1 MRKESALIYL
11 VRYRDLFISTKVE
24 MGKEQKE
31 NIGIVK
37 TYKLVCQELINKVF
51 TNWLDLILRQ
61 FLALLCDYNWLYL
74 IWKF

>member
-51 TNWLDLILRQ
+51 TN
-61 FLALLCDYNWLYL
+61 
-74 IWKF
+74 